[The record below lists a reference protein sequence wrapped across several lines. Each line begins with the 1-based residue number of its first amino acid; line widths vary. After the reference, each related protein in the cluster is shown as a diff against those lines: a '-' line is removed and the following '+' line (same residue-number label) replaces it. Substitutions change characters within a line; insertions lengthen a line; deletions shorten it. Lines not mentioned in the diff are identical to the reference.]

1 MILLEE
7 RLLEKGL
14 MLPSPVGASLGS
26 VLEVAQVVGG
36 TQGVQGCLRLR
47 RTCIFRVIL
56 SRDGVHNWHWMRH
69 GDVIWR

>member
-26 VLEVAQVVGG
+26 VLEVAQVVG
-36 TQGVQGCLRLR
+36 
-47 RTCIFRVIL
+47 
-56 SRDGVHNWHWMRH
+56 
-69 GDVIWR
+69 